1 MLPAAW
7 SRLFNYETQWILCPN
22 LLHPWLHLSGTVAAI
37 ILQPRKQSLRFIAE
51 QIQIVLNFFVSS
63 ALSSPRI
70 LDAGCQ
76 KLETH
81 IRNFTIAGKLL
92 LVCKYTVPNRG
103 RGSDAQGTSIKAL
116 LSAQRTHAKLC
127 QLTQFI
133 LPEKLRVIL
142 SELMTAP
149 FGRKD
154 IFQIATTTRGQ
165 KNMSCAFSWFQEY
178 FCQS

>member
-1 MLPAAW
+1 MKPRFMAPTSTSRDSMDSSIRKRNRFPFGIPGQDFHVFPFLEFMQKQIRFARCCQLPGVGFLITRPNECGA
-7 SRLFNYETQWILCPN
+7 PN
-22 LLHPWLHLSGTVAAI
+22 LLHLWLHLSGTVAAI
-37 ILQPRKQSLRFIAE
+37 ILQPRKQSLRFIAG

-103 RGSDAQGTSIKAL
+103 EGK
-116 LSAQRTHAKLC
+116 
-127 QLTQFI
+127 
-133 LPEKLRVIL
+133 
-142 SELMTAP
+142 
-149 FGRKD
+149 
-154 IFQIATTTRGQ
+154 
-165 KNMSCAFSWFQEY
+165 
-178 FCQS
+178 